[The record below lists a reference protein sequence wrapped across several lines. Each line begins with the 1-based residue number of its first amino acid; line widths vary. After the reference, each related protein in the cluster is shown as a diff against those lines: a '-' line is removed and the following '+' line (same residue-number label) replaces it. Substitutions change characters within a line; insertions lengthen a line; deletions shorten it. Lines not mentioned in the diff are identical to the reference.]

1 MKKVLVLLLTALTAL
16 TFAACSTKADNQPTD
31 TGKATNAHSNNA
43 ATVATNTKESSSPRT
58 ETKTEENMLE
68 SIIPDVSTNVNTE
81 GQP

>member
-1 MKKVLVLLLTALTAL
+1 MKKILVLLLTTLTAL

-43 ATVATNTKESSSPRT
+43 VTVATDTKGSSSPRT